1 MARGNIETR
10 GPNTYRIRIYL
21 GKNPDGTKRYHRET
35 FHGTKKQAEKRLTE
49 ILRALDTGGY
59 VEPTKMT
66 VGEWMERWL
75 RDYAKPNTK
84 VKLPRFGG
92 HLIIRRRLHM
102 PRPVLQP
109 TAFRILPDSYSQ
121 DWSEAAYGCRIPRCS
136 RRRQLVTANG
146 LSTSVCQ
153 EARFAE

>member
-1 MARGNIETR
+1 MM
-10 GPNTYRIRIYL
+10 
-21 GKNPDGTKRYHRET
+21 GTKHP
-35 FHGTKKQAEKRLTE
+35 
-49 ILRALDTGGY
+49 IGGA
-59 VEPTKMT
+59 
-66 VGEWMERWL
+66 RNDL
-75 RDYAKPNTK
+75 
-84 VKLPRFGG
+84 KLPRFGG

-146 LSTSVCQ
+146 LSTAVCQ
-153 EARFAE
+153 RSEEHTSELQSRVNL